1 MWIQWV
7 ALQATCGGVRL
18 GPGDN
23 RLAPIGPGY
32 SRMFVFQTKMGR
44 MVVWWKLYASN
55 LSRYVGGN
63 RHVGAAYENGTICH
77 AGSKA

>member
-32 SRMFVFQTKMGR
+32 SRMFVFQTKFDDM
-44 MVVWWKLYASN
+44 
-55 LSRYVGGN
+55 VGGLGTK
-63 RHVGAAYENGTICH
+63 RSAMKRMDEGQAYT
-77 AGSKA
+77 